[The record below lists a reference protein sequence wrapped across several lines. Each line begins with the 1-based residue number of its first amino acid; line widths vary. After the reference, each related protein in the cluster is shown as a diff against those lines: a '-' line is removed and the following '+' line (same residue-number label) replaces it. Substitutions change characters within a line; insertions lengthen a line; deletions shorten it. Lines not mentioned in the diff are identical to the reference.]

1 MISNLIII
9 VSAPFGER
17 DYKRYGIDIIKKNN
31 LNVFVWN
38 LTPML
43 YPDVHKNMHLLD
55 LINWENLI
63 DIHDINQF
71 VHEIRK
77 FKANNS
83 FIYTT
88 ILFNLSTFNVYK
100 AISKSKIHYCVTSLN
115 SQQSFG
121 SENLGT
127 LVNRLLNITL
137 KKILSK
143 LISQIPFKLLGLRH
157 ASMVEVMTNKSRFKR
172 LDVSKTT
179 RIVYTHSSD
188 YDRYTEANFRNE
200 VIPKYIVYLDNFLPF
215 HPDSLYSGEVN
226 PVTSDL
232 YHESLNKFFEELE
245 LITGVKVIIAAH
257 PKSNYSELFNPF
269 NGRKIVFGKTAEL
282 VRNSEI
288 VVLNFS
294 NSINFA
300 ILYGKA
306 IVFITTNELQNV
318 PLYRKHI
325 AGMASLFEKKA
336 INIDEKIE
344 IIKIELYK
352 VNSKLYN
359 EYKNSYIKTDGT
371 YELHSWQIKCNE
383 IKQLMF
389 RG

>member
-17 DYKRYGIDIIKKNN
+17 EYKRYGIDVIKRNN

-38 LTPML
+38 LSPIL
-43 YPDVHKNMHLLD
+43 YPDVHKNMQLPYP
-55 LINWENLI
+55 IKWENLI
-63 DIHDINQF
+63 DIHDIDQF
-71 VHEIRK
+71 IQELRN

-100 AISKSKIHYCVTSLN
+100 AISKSKIPYCVTSLN
-115 SQQSFG
+115 SQPSFG
-121 SENLGT
+121 SEYLGT
-127 LVNRLLNITL
+127 LANRLLNITP

-143 LISQIPFKLLGLRH
+143 FISQIPFKILGLRH

-172 LDVSKTT
+172 PDVSKTT
-179 RIVYTHSSD
+179 RIIYTHSSD

-215 HPDSLYSGEVN
+215 HPDSLYTEEVN
-226 PVTSDL
+226 PVTADL

-245 LITGVKVIIAAH
+245 LITSVKVIIAAH

-269 NGRKIVFGKTAEL
+269 NGRKIVWGKTVEL

-294 NSINFA
+294 TSINFA
-300 ILYGKA
+300 ILYCKA
-306 IVFITTNELQNV
+306 VVFFTTNELQNV
-318 PLYRKHI
+318 SLYRKHI
-325 AGMASLFEKKA
+325 EGMASLFEKKA
-336 INIDEKIE
+336 FNIDKKIG
-344 IIKIELYK
+344 IDKIELYK
-352 VNSKLYN
+352 VNYKLYN
-359 EYKNSYIKTDGT
+359 EYKNSYIKTNGT
-371 YELHSWQIKCNE
+371 HELHSWQIKCNE
-383 IKQLMF
+383 IKQFMN
-389 RG
+389 RD